1 MPDGVSYEGIFGD
14 ERREAIALG
23 RNMRGANRSVAL
35 GQMYFARP
43 QSRSAG
49 GAMGGGVAAG
59 AAAASPPAAP
69 RPKVP
74 LATAPPPALN
84 AAKSS
89 ILTEAQ
95 DSAAV
100 PGGDANEDI
109 RNGSEAGQKRLAAL
123 KPDERRALLRQV
135 KLAPA
140 LREALAKPDAATTA
154 NERVEVQVWLNT
166 LPPDGLNK
174 LKALGFDLAATL
186 TPNKLLLGTVS
197 RGKLDALI
205 ELGWVRRVEPPRF
218 K

>member
-1 MPDGVSYEGIFGD
+1 
-14 ERREAIALG
+14 
-23 RNMRGANRSVAL
+23 
-35 GQMYFARP
+35 
-43 QSRSAG
+43 
-49 GAMGGGVAAG
+49 VAAG

-89 ILTEAQ
+89 IVLAEAQ
-95 DSAAV
+95 DRSV
-100 PGGDANEDI
+100 PVRDANDDI

-186 TPNKLLLGTVS
+186 TPNKLLLGTIP